1 MINKDEKTKTL
12 VIFIEI
18 IKTNNKNIVVG
29 SVCCHPSIDASEFNE
44 HYLSILNEKL
54 IMKLF

>member
-12 VIFIEI
+12 VIFIVI
-18 IKTNNKNIVVG
+18 IKTKNKNIVVG
-29 SVCCHPSIDASEFNE
+29 SVCCHPSTDANGFNE
-44 HYLSILNEKL
+44 HFLSILNKKL